1 MTSVPPVHFSRLMFH
16 CHLGLCPLHD
26 QTVCSLRAEA
36 ELLALFPKLAQGLA
50 CGGGP
55 VSVCLLQTMEQ
66 NKPDKD
72 KNSSEDPFKVTSWRG
87 MNNVLLFD
95 HLFILYFQIGF
106 EAA

>member
-1 MTSVPPVHFSRLMFH
+1 MSIARSDRV
-16 CHLGLCPLHD
+16 
-26 QTVCSLRAEA
+26 
-36 ELLALFPKLAQGLA
+36 LLEGRGWAL
-50 CGGGP
+50 GP
-55 VSVCLLQTMEQ
+55 VSQAGPGAGMWWWPGQCLFAV
-66 NKPDKD
+66 NDRAKHPDKD

>member
-1 MTSVPPVHFSRLMFH
+1 MFH

-26 QTVCSLRAEA
+26 QIVCSLRAEA
-36 ELLALFPKLAQGLA
+36 GLLALCPKLAQGLA
-50 CGGGP
+50 HDGGR
-55 VSVCLLQTMEQ
+55 VSVCLLRKTEQ